1 MTASNLY
8 LLILASTD
16 SASSGVF
23 SGSGTPIDL
32 PQITY
37 ITFGALLGAGLTILS
52 TRYLE
57 RVRAKELRDQKFKN
71 LLAELEDNILMV
83 DRYQL
88 AGGNAKIRFA
98 NSMWDSAKGDFVALP
113 SNLQGQVRKVYN
125 EISKFNSIID
135 YDLRFGGPGTGRYD
149 TPLEVLSR
157 EIQVLLKDSIA
168 GLKAHLSKK

>member
-8 LLILASTD
+8 RLILASTD
-16 SASSGVF
+16 SAPSGVF
-23 SGSGTPIDL
+23 SGAGTPIDL

-57 RVRAKELRDQKFKN
+57 RVRAKEFRDQKFQN
-71 LLAELEDNILMV
+71 LLAELEDNILMA
-83 DRYQL
+83 DKYQL

-98 NSMWDSAKGDFVALP
+98 NSMWDSAKGELVALP
-113 SNLQGQVRKVYN
+113 SSLQGQVRKTYN

-135 YDLRFGGPGTGRYD
+135 YNLRFGGPGTGRFD
-149 TPLEVLSR
+149 TPLGILSG
-157 EIQVLLKDSIA
+157 EIQVLLKDSIT
-168 GLKAHLSKK
+168 GLKTHLSGK